1 MDLGPRGI
9 RNKMWTMSNQLKELL
24 LLKLS
29 WKCTKLPP
37 NLVEFVNFIV
47 FGVVNNIDRIVA
59 LICILFWKEMHKPTW
74 YWHYS
79 AIKCSSFIDLEATF
93 FENGFNSCFAQKEI
107 ESSIYSS
114 FYLHLVFISNI
125 WNCFN
130 SSSIFVSSIQNT
142 NSLNWEKIFCFAKE
156 FTKVTWHL
164 RHAGF
169 NRIRQLIFHDYMS
182 SIGK

>member
-1 MDLGPRGI
+1 MLQFHRF
-9 RNKMWTMSNQLKELL
+9 WSNFLRKWFQQLL
-24 LLKLS
+24 
-29 WKCTKLPP
+29 CT
-37 NLVEFVNFIV
+37 
-47 FGVVNNIDRIVA
+47 
-59 LICILFWKEMHKPTW
+59 
-74 YWHYS
+74 
-79 AIKCSSFIDLEATF
+79 
-93 FENGFNSCFAQKEI
+93 EI

-182 SIGK
+182 YRKINCIMPAKQTPHTRHTIHKRALKTIYFPPPTVRSGPAAKMKYFNLLCPPGGQLYSSPYDQTWQCVGWHLVFVKF